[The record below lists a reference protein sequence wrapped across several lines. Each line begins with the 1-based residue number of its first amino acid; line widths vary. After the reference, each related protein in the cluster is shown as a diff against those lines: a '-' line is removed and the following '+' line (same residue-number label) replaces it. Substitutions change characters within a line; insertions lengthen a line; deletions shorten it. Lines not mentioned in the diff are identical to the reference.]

1 MTSDMQREVFEVQ
14 QRGIWPALQ
23 SRDVLAWAG
32 LLAEDFVYRSP
43 GEADL
48 DKQGFIQRI
57 TSFTAAVLSIDS
69 ADLRV
74 DVFGETAIVTGVQR
88 AVIELPSRFVIEDFT
103 MLNNVFVRREG
114 RWWMVLSHAMN
125 LPA

>member
-1 MTSDMQREVFEVQ
+1 MTSNMQHEVFEVQ

-23 SRDVLAWAG
+23 ARDVLAWES
-32 LLAEDFVYRSP
+32 LLADDFVYRTP
-43 GEADL
+43 GETDL

-57 TSFTAAVLSIDS
+57 TSFTATVLSID
-69 ADLRV
+69 AGDLRV
-74 DVFGETAIVTGVQR
+74 DVFGETAIVTGVQH
-88 AVIELPSRFVIEDFT
+88 AVIELPSRFVFEDFT

-114 RWWMVLSHAMN
+114 RWLMVLSHAMN

>member
-1 MTSDMQREVFEVQ
+1 MTGNSYREVFDMQ
-14 QRGIWPALQ
+14 AHGIWPALQ
-23 SRDVLAWAG
+23 SRDVLAWEQ
-32 LLAEDFVYRSP
+32 LLADNFVYRSP

-57 TSFTAAVLSIDS
+57 TSFTATILSIDS
-69 ADLRV
+69 EDLRV
-74 DVFGETAIVTGVQR
+74 DVYDETAIVTGVQR

-114 RWWMVLSHAMN
+114 RWRMVLSHAMN

>member
-1 MTSDMQREVFEVQ
+1 MTSNAYREVFDVQ
-14 QRGIWPALQ
+14 EHGIWPALQ
-23 SRDVLAWAG
+23 SRDVLAWEHI
-32 LLAEDFVYRSP
+32 LADNFVYRSP
-43 GEADL
+43 GEPDL

-57 TSFTAAVLSIDS
+57 MSFTATILTIDS
-69 ADLRV
+69 EDLRV
-74 DVFGETAIVTGVQR
+74 DVYGDTAIVTGVQR

-114 RWWMVLSHAMN
+114 RWLVVLSHAMN